1 MTIVIGVIFILFG
14 LFGIANS
21 IFMFI
26 PAFVQGHA
34 VNSTVLRVAEG
45 LLSAVFVVAGIV
57 LMVHH

>member
-1 MTIVIGVIFILFG
+1 MIIIAIGFLLIG

-26 PAFVQGHA
+26 PAFVQGYS
-34 VNSTVLRVAEG
+34 VNTNTLRIIEG

-57 LMVHH
+57 LLVTR